1 MKCVSDFK
9 RARQPQQIEQR
20 RQDILHAAA
29 MLMAKQ
35 GFDQVSLNGIARKVG
50 VAKSNVYRYFES
62 KEHIFLQ
69 LLKQDWEA
77 WQQHLQGKIDPL
89 AGSNDIEALAELLAQ
104 SLAEFPRMCE
114 LMSVLASVLE
124 QNLSEQALLE
134 FKLESMQLAVG
145 IVAQIHRVLP
155 TVKQE
160 KLLLLTETLIALV
173 AGLWPLGNPS
183 PLVQKVME
191 HPQLQPF
198 QMQFKT
204 SLQRSLI
211 LVLQGA
217 SQQA

>member
-29 MLMAKQ
+29 ILMAKQ

-77 WQQHLQGKIDPL
+77 WQQHLQGKIDSL

-198 QMQFKT
+198 QMEFKS

>member
-77 WQQHLQGKIDPL
+77 WQQHLQGKIDSL

-198 QMQFKT
+198 QMEFKT

-217 SQQA
+217 SQQV

>member
-77 WQQHLQGKIDPL
+77 WQQHLQGKIDAL

-145 IVAQIHRVLP
+145 IVAQILRVLP

-198 QMQFKT
+198 QMEFKT

>member
-77 WQQHLQGKIDPL
+77 WQQHLQGKIDAL

-198 QMQFKT
+198 QMEFKT

>member
-211 LVLQGA
+211 SVLQGA

>member
-198 QMQFKT
+198 QMEFKT

>member
-1 MKCVSDFK
+1 M
-9 RARQPQQIEQR
+9 
-20 RQDILHAAA
+20 
-29 MLMAKQ
+29 
-35 GFDQVSLNGIARKVG
+35 
-50 VAKSNVYRYFES
+50 AKSNVYRYFES

-77 WQQHLQGKIDPL
+77 WQQHLQGKIDAL

-198 QMQFKT
+198 QMEFKT

>member
-77 WQQHLQGKIDPL
+77 WQQHLQGNIDAL

-198 QMQFKT
+198 QMEFKT

>member
-77 WQQHLQGKIDPL
+77 WQQHLQGKIDSL

>member
-77 WQQHLQGKIDPL
+77 WQQHLQGKIDAL

-134 FKLESMQLAVG
+134 FKLESVQLAVG

-198 QMQFKT
+198 QMEFKT

>member
-20 RQDILHAAA
+20 RKDILHAAA

-198 QMQFKT
+198 QMEFKT

>member
-77 WQQHLQGKIDPL
+77 WQQHLQGKIDAL

-160 KLLLLTETLIALV
+160 KLLPLTETLIALV